1 MLTICTHVR
10 LILYC
15 IPENINRF
23 GLETSYP
30 EVRAGEGQLYAA
42 LVHRP
47 DQERYLYNFSGC
59 WWIFEN
65 IIYQSLGDVFSDII
79 VISGTVV
86 YDFRHFW
93 NLRTNAISIIIVIF
107 FRHFRHRSTSFVV
120 VICWHRVQM
129 SSFPASC
136 NIAVISGIIRVVV
149 LLWVESQDG
158 FSAQVYVMFL
168 PLPWELHLLKT
179 TK

>member
-23 GLETSYP
+23 GLETFDP

-86 YDFRHFW
+86 YDFRHF
-93 NLRTNAISIIIVIF
+93 
-107 FRHFRHRSTSFVV
+107 
-120 VICWHRVQM
+120 
-129 SSFPASC
+129 
-136 NIAVISGIIRVVV
+136 
-149 LLWVESQDG
+149 
-158 FSAQVYVMFL
+158 
-168 PLPWELHLLKT
+168 
-179 TK
+179 